1 VKNSRGGNRIILRF
15 APILALLMGGL
26 LWSGAAFGQAGSFTL
41 TGNLNTA
48 RRSHT
53 ATKLNNGLILIAG
66 GISGSTVLSSAEL
79 YNPLTG
85 TSADTGNMISARE
98 LGTAT
103 LLSDGTVLMT
113 GGYNGSAYLNTAE
126 IYNPTTGSFSPT
138 SSNMH
143 KERADHTATLLN
155 DGTVL
160 LDGGC
165 NINCFTANSGG
176 YLNNAEIYTPSTKS
190 FAYTS
195 GNMHKERAS
204 HTATLLSSGEVLIA
218 AGYNCAGVSCYLST
232 AELYNPTNQS
242 FSYTTGNMVS
252 ARAYHTATTLGNGTV
267 LITGGYNGSTAI
279 SSAELYNPA
288 AGTFAATG
296 SLHAARELFTAT
308 LLGDGTVLVAG
319 GYNLSS
325 YLASSEIYN
334 PTAATFTTSGN
345 MNTARDTQT
354 ATALNNGTVFVT
366 GGYNGTSLTSSEI
379 FSNLL
384 VGYVD
389 PRFVVV
395 GVTYAPPGPSTNT
408 FVSYQNSTTIGS
420 TESLSNSF
428 MTGDSASVSL
438 SYGFNVPMVESATI
452 TDTYATTSN
461 QTTKNTSSVTVNFQT
476 TTAEKTFGTSS
487 YFAPVNNDYD
497 TLWVWLNPAVIFSIS
512 PNGALTW
519 NGYGLD
525 KTDQPGMDIV
535 GIQLGYLNGHF
546 GAIPPDIQTSLNRTW
561 AAKQIFA
568 AGQGPALTSADLAQI
583 AAFDP
588 FSVSTYGQNNIGPNP
603 PSPTTPDFRF
613 TISSCTAQASF
624 NYVQAAPSQ
633 APAIYTCTLAY
644 TNTSTQSQEITTSY
658 SQMFS
663 VDEAFKG
670 SPWLLEFGVELKAS
684 STLTWTTDEQA
695 SITQS
700 TTSTAALSVQ
710 GPPCGNVNQGVGP
723 CVPVYDQTGNEPVQF
738 YIYQDNMFGTF
749 MFAPVDYY

>member
-1 VKNSRGGNRIILRF
+1 MLAVLIGGIL
-15 APILALLMGGL
+15 
-26 LWSGAAFGQAGSFTL
+26 WCGAAFGQAGNFTL
-41 TGNLNTA
+41 TGSLNTA
-48 RRSHT
+48 RSSHT

-66 GISGSTVLSSAEL
+66 GISGGTVLSSAEL

-85 TSADTGNMISARE
+85 TSTDTGNMISARE

-103 LLSDGTVLMT
+103 LLTDGTVLIT
-113 GGYNGSAYLNTAE
+113 GGYNGSTYLNAAE
-126 IYNPTTGSFSPT
+126 IYNPTSGSFT
-138 SSNMH
+138 AITNMR
-143 KERADHTATLLN
+143 KERADHTATLLTN
-155 DGTVL
+155 GTVL

-165 NINCFTANSGG
+165 NINCFTGNSGG

-190 FAYTS
+190 FAFTS

-204 HTATLLSSGEVLIA
+204 HTATLLSNGEVLIA
-218 AGYNCAGVSCYLST
+218 AGYNCTGCFLNT
-232 AELYNPTNQS
+232 AELYNPTSQS
-242 FSYTTGNMVS
+242 FAYTTGDLVT
-252 ARAYHTATTLGNGTV
+252 ARAYHTATPLGNGKV
-267 LITGGYNGSTAI
+267 LIAGGLNSSAI

-288 AGTFAATG
+288 TGTFTATG

-319 GYNLSS
+319 GYNLSA

-334 PTAATFTTSGN
+334 PTAGTFTPSGN
-345 MNTARDTQT
+345 MATARDNQT

-366 GGYNGTSLTSSEI
+366 GGYNGTSLASSEI

-395 GVTYAPPGPSTNT
+395 GVTYAPPGPSTST
-408 FVSYQNSTTIGS
+408 FVSYQNSTMIGS
-420 TESLSNSF
+420 TQSLSNSF

-438 SYGFNVPMVESATI
+438 SYGFNVPMVESAKI

-461 QTTKNTSSVTVNFQT
+461 QTTKNTTAVTVNFQT

-497 TLWVWLNPAVIFSIS
+497 TVWVWLNPAVIFSIS

-535 GIQLGYLNGHF
+535 GIELGYLDGHF

-588 FSVSTYGQNNIGPNP
+588 FSVSTYGPNNIGPNP

-633 APAIYTCTLAY
+633 APAVYSCTLAY
-644 TNTSTQSQEITTSY
+644 TNTSTQSQDITTSY

-663 VDEAFKG
+663 VDEAFTG

-684 STLTWTTDEQA
+684 STLTWTTEEQN

-700 TTSTAALSVQ
+700 TTSTGALSVQ
-710 GPPCGNVNQGVGP
+710 GPPCNNVNQGVGP
-723 CVPVYDQTGNEPVQF
+723 CVPVYDQMGNEPVQF